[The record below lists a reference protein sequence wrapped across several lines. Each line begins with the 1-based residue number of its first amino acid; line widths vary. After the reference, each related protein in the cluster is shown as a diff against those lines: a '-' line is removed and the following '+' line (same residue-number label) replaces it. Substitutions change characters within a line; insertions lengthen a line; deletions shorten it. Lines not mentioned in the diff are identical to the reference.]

1 MSHQQME
8 SPIEAIVEYMK
19 TFVEQLVA
27 NENSI
32 DVMITECLQSMVA
45 SVDHKCHELS
55 DESKDGIKSGDNLG
69 VDDIDMSE
77 DFWDELG
84 DDFDINFSDNDMKSS
99 PRELITTSD
108 EKRLDFNQ
116 KFSLL
121 LSELVAKPSTDT
133 SRVDGTDLRNGSYMR
148 RNFTFVEICA
158 HYCYRRRQHLSS
170 PEFG

>member
-1 MSHQQME
+1 MSPQQME

-27 NENSI
+27 NEDSI
-32 DVMITECLQSMVA
+32 DVMITECLQSMIA

-55 DESKDGIKSGDNLG
+55 DESTDGIKSGDNLG

-77 DFWDELG
+77 DFWDELD

-99 PRELITTSD
+99 PRELTTTSD

-133 SRVDGTDLRNGSYMR
+133 SRVDVSVMATRLVSQLDSINDAILGLIHRLRQMSDPMKK
-148 RNFTFVEICA
+148 
-158 HYCYRRRQHLSS
+158 
-170 PEFG
+170 